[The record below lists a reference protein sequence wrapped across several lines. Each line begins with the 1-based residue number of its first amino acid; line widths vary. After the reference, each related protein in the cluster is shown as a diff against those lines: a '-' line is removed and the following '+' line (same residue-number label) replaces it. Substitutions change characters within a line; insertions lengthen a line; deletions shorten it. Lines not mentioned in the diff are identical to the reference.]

1 VDRIARNFILQSS
14 RTDPLLDK
22 GEKFDLLFADV
33 QLGNHKEGG
42 LMLGKLIGEARK
54 GTPVRYASGCTLTD
68 WMESP
73 FVERSAL
80 LPKPYTAQRL
90 TEAVA
95 ELLRAE

>member
-1 VDRIARNFILQSS
+1 MQSS

-22 GEKFDLLFADV
+22 GEKFDLLFADM
-33 QLGNHKEGG
+33 QLGNRKEGG

-54 GTPVRYASGCTLTD
+54 GAPVRYASGCTLTD

-73 FVERSAL
+73 FVERSAFL
-80 LPKPYTAQRL
+80 FKPYTAQQL